1 MNMNA
6 ASVYASQQKVQQNEQ
21 IALHLPL
28 VKRIALHLLARL
40 PSTVEL
46 DDLQQSG
53 LLGLLSAA
61 RSYSPDQGASFETYA
76 GIRIKGA
83 MLDEL
88 RKLSWAPRS
97 VHEKARRLAG
107 AVRDVEARN
116 GGQAADQD
124 IATELGVSLD
134 EYHSLLN
141 ETSSCQLLLLE
152 DSQEDQVQE
161 SEAGP
166 EALMQDQ
173 RFKAALMA
181 SIDQLPEKEK
191 MMMAL
196 YYQEELNLRE
206 IGRVLEVSESRVSQ
220 IHSQALTR
228 IRAKMVD
235 WA

>member
-1 MNMNA
+1 MNA

-40 PSTVEL
+40 PSSVEL

-107 AVRDVEARN
+107 AVREVEARN
-116 GGQAADQD
+116 GGQAADQE

-141 ETSSCQLLLLE
+141 ETASCQLLLLE
-152 DSQEDQVQE
+152 DTEESHRAEE

-181 SIDQLPEKEK
+181 SIGELPEKEK

-196 YYQEELNLRE
+196 YYQEDLNLRE
-206 IGRVLEVSESRVSQ
+206 IGQVLEVSESRVSQ

-235 WA
+235 WT

>member
-1 MNMNA
+1 MNA

-97 VHEKARRLAG
+97 VYEKARRLAG
-107 AVRDVEARN
+107 AVREVEARN
-116 GGQAADQD
+116 GGQAADQE
-124 IATELGVSLD
+124 IASELRVSLD

-141 ETSSCQLLLLE
+141 ETASCQLLLLE
-152 DSQEDQVQE
+152 DTQEDHAEELE
-161 SEAGP
+161 SGP
-166 EALMQDQ
+166 EALMQDE
-173 RFKAALMA
+173 RFKVALMA
-181 SIDQLPEKEK
+181 TIDQLPEKEK
-191 MMMAL
+191 MIMAL
-196 YYQEELNLRE
+196 YYQEDLNLRE
-206 IGRVLEVSESRVSQ
+206 IGQVLEVSESRVSQ

-235 WA
+235 WV

>member
-1 MNMNA
+1 MNA

-40 PSTVEL
+40 PSSVEL

-107 AVRDVEARN
+107 AVREVEARN
-116 GGQAADQD
+116 GGQAADQE

-141 ETSSCQLLLLE
+141 ETASCQLLLLE
-152 DSQEDQVQE
+152 DTEESHRAEE

-181 SIDQLPEKEK
+181 TIDELPEKEK

-196 YYQEELNLRE
+196 YYQEDLNLRE
-206 IGRVLEVSESRVSQ
+206 IGQVLEVSESRVSQ

-235 WA
+235 WT

>member
-1 MNMNA
+1 MNA

-40 PSTVEL
+40 PSSVEL

-107 AVRDVEARN
+107 AVREVEARN
-116 GGQAADQD
+116 GGQAADQE

-141 ETSSCQLLLLE
+141 ETASCQLLLLE
-152 DSQEDQVQE
+152 DTEESHRAEE

-196 YYQEELNLRE
+196 YYQEDLNLRE
-206 IGRVLEVSESRVSQ
+206 IGQVLEVSESRVSQ

-235 WA
+235 WT

>member
-1 MNMNA
+1 MNA

-40 PSTVEL
+40 PSSVEL

-107 AVRDVEARN
+107 AVREVEARN
-116 GGQAADQD
+116 GGQAADQE

-141 ETSSCQLLLLE
+141 ETASCQLLLLE
-152 DSQEDQVQE
+152 DTEESHRAEE

-181 SIDQLPEKEK
+181 SIDELPEKEK

-196 YYQEELNLRE
+196 YYQEDLNMRE
-206 IGRVLEVSESRVSQ
+206 IGQVLEVSESRVSQ

-235 WA
+235 WT

>member
-1 MNMNA
+1 MNA

-40 PSTVEL
+40 PSSVEL

-107 AVRDVEARN
+107 AVREVEARN
-116 GGQAADQD
+116 GGQAADQE

-141 ETSSCQLLLLE
+141 ETASCQLLLLE
-152 DSQEDQVQE
+152 DTEESHRAEE

-166 EALMQDQ
+166 EVLMQDQ

-181 SIDQLPEKEK
+181 SIDELPEKEK

-196 YYQEELNLRE
+196 YYQEDLNLRE
-206 IGRVLEVSESRVSQ
+206 IGQVLEVSESRVSQ

-235 WA
+235 WT

>member
-1 MNMNA
+1 MNA

-40 PSTVEL
+40 PSSVEL

-107 AVRDVEARN
+107 AVREVEARN
-116 GGQAADQD
+116 GGQAADQE
-124 IATELGVSLD
+124 IATELGMSLD

-141 ETSSCQLLLLE
+141 ETASCQLLLLE
-152 DSQEDQVQE
+152 DTEESHRAEE

-196 YYQEELNLRE
+196 YYQEDLNLRE
-206 IGRVLEVSESRVSQ
+206 IGQVLEVSESRVSQ

-235 WA
+235 WT

>member
-1 MNMNA
+1 MNA

-40 PSTVEL
+40 PSSVEL

-107 AVRDVEARN
+107 AVREVEARN
-116 GGQAADQD
+116 GGQAADQE
-124 IATELGVSLD
+124 IATELGMSLD

-141 ETSSCQLLLLE
+141 ETASCQLLLLE
-152 DSQEDQVQE
+152 DTEESHRAEE

-196 YYQEELNLRE
+196 YYQEDLNLRE
-206 IGRVLEVSESRVSQ
+206 IGQVLEVSESRVSQ
-220 IHSQALTR
+220 IRSQALTR

-235 WA
+235 WT

>member
-1 MNMNA
+1 MNA

-40 PSTVEL
+40 PSSVEL

-61 RSYSPDQGASFETYA
+61 RSYSSDQGASFETYA

-107 AVRDVEARN
+107 AVREVEARN
-116 GGQAADQD
+116 GGQAADQE

-141 ETSSCQLLLLE
+141 ETASCQLLLLE
-152 DSQEDQVQE
+152 DTEESHRAEE

-181 SIDQLPEKEK
+181 SIDELPEKEK

-196 YYQEELNLRE
+196 YYQEDLNLRE
-206 IGRVLEVSESRVSQ
+206 IGQVLEVSESRVSQ

-235 WA
+235 WT

>member
-1 MNMNA
+1 MNA

-40 PSTVEL
+40 PSSVEL

-107 AVRDVEARN
+107 AIREVEARN
-116 GGQAADQD
+116 GGQAADQE

-141 ETSSCQLLLLE
+141 ETASCQLLLLE
-152 DSQEDQVQE
+152 DTEESHRAEE

-181 SIDQLPEKEK
+181 SIDELPEKEK

-196 YYQEELNLRE
+196 YYQEDLNLRE
-206 IGRVLEVSESRVSQ
+206 IGQVLEVSESRVSQ

-235 WA
+235 WT

>member
-1 MNMNA
+1 MNA

-40 PSTVEL
+40 PSSVEL

-107 AVRDVEARN
+107 AVREVEARN
-116 GGQAADQD
+116 GGQAADQVV
-124 IATELGVSLD
+124 ATALGVILE

-141 ETSSCQLLLLE
+141 ATAGCQLLLLE
-152 DSQEDQVQE
+152 DTEESHRAEE

-196 YYQEELNLRE
+196 YYQEDLNLRE
-206 IGRVLEVSESRVSQ
+206 IGQVLEVSESRVSQ

-235 WA
+235 WT